1 VAFLNSAVRVLVARD
16 PAAEEAA
23 QESQSGPVV
32 KGEADD
38 IENGAATAG

>member
-1 VAFLNSAVRVLVARD
+1 VRVLVAKD

-32 KGEADD
+32 KAEADNVED
-38 IENGAATAG
+38 RAGAPD